1 MYLSLDFRKGGNYR
15 IFEMKRSM
23 QLLLGRGEVT
33 EAPKNERRCCMRK
46 KFTSFIFLT
55 AIIVAISVGLV
66 GMAFASVEPSSGVD
80 SKVIVEGKITQ
91 TALSLADQVATKQ
104 GEANFL
110 SGQTGSTIISLQ
122 QVIWADKGAIE
133 NVQPCSMNIIEPL
146 KALGKDA
153 TQAEAKKATQS
164 ITAESVTRLYIVKND
179 NSTVWNSSS
188 EDLSQ
193 LAAVMDAGGMGG
205 GALQSQNG
213 GGPAEGSAQIGI
225 TQTAM
230 QKDYCLQTS
239 EPGI

>member
-1 MYLSLDFRKGGNYR
+1 
-15 IFEMKRSM
+15 
-23 QLLLGRGEVT
+23 
-33 EAPKNERRCCMRK
+33 MRK
-46 KFTSFIFLT
+46 KFTSLIFMT
-55 AIIVAISVGLV
+55 AIIVALSVGLV
-66 GMAFASVEPSSGVD
+66 TMAFASVESSSGID
-80 SKVIVEGKITQ
+80 GKVIVEGKITQ

-164 ITAESVTRLYIVKND
+164 ITAESTIRLYIVKID
-179 NSTVWNSSS
+179 KAAVQNSSR

-193 LAAVMDAGGMGG
+193 VKAFMYAGGMGG
-205 GALQSQNG
+205 GPLQSQNG
-213 GGPAEGSAQIGI
+213 GGPTEGSAQIGP

-230 QKDYCLQTS
+230 QKDYCLQTL